1 MTPDSL
7 ISSQRSLPSR
17 VRSPTPANTENPP
30 CCFATLLISSMM
42 TTVLPTPA
50 PPKRPIFP
58 PFKNGWIRST
68 TFTPVSYISAVVDC
82 SSNASESAAAYGSG
96 DGSTL
101 IDRFHAAHHA
111 VGCFHGDAA
120 HPAFAEMLL
129 HFENDVDGGRDS
141 KAVTDDT
148 EGLIDGRHGRFGEL
162 DVHGGA
168 GDLDDVPDIF

>member
-50 PPKRPIFP
+50 PPKRPIF
-58 PFKNGWIRST
+58 
-68 TFTPVSYISAVVDC
+68 
-82 SSNASESAAAYGSG
+82 
-96 DGSTL
+96 
-101 IDRFHAAHHA
+101 
-111 VGCFHGDAA
+111 
-120 HPAFAEMLL
+120 L